1 MRLRSH
7 HPRFELL
14 GRTGDVVRAGT
25 YFVNYRRIA
34 RIAAEHLGYCGELQM
49 VVEAAPSRERITVRM
64 DEDGVSD
71 PAAATRTL
79 LAHYPELY
87 EAVTAE
93 GLLDLSVQAV
103 APGDFE
109 RSAASR
115 KLRTVVDRR
124 LPG

>member
-1 MRLRSH
+1 
-7 HPRFELL
+7 
-14 GRTGDVVRAGT
+14 
-25 YFVNYRRIA
+25 
-34 RIAAEHLGYCGELQM
+34 M

-109 RSAASR
+109 RSAASG

>member
-1 MRLRSH
+1 MRSH

-34 RIAAEHLGYCGELQM
+34 HIAAEHLGYCGELQM

-64 DEDGVSD
+64 DVDGVGD
-71 PAAATRTL
+71 PAAAARTL
-79 LAHYPELY
+79 LAHYGELR
-87 EAVTAE
+87 EAVTTE
-93 GLLDLSVQAV
+93 RLLDLSVEAI

-109 RSAASR
+109 RSAASG

-124 LPG
+124 LAG